1 VIESWADASREG
13 ISRTAVSLPA
23 YPMCIIT
30 TALSL
35 ALMVGGCTRPE
46 PSGPT
51 ESVTERPNILLI
63 TVDTLRPD
71 YLSIYGYQEHTTPNI
86 DELGN
91 QGVVFD
97 KAYCNVTWTTPSM
110 ATTLTGLLPT
120 QHGFRSTFDRLP
132 DDIETVAERLGQQ
145 GYRNIAV
152 IGSYPLDSIY
162 GLDQG
167 FDVYDDDFTVPLVLS
182 DAEDFEDLPSQRGRT
197 IQEQEDFNKKKAF
210 GKSRR
215 TDAEVSDTA
224 IGYLAEIDE
233 TRPFFLWVHYFGP
246 HSLPDTRKHGLRNLR
261 NHVDTY
267 PDKVV
272 RSDREVGRLLDQLK
286 SSGLDA
292 NTLVIFHSD
301 HGEALGEHKYIG
313 HGRYLFA
320 DNLKIP
326 LIIRWPGVTQAG
338 RRVDAIVGTI
348 DIATTILEAAGVPTG
363 NSPLQGRSVLPA
375 LLDGTPI
382 RNTLY
387 LETYMPAHRGFA
399 EKAELSN
406 GEKIN
411 VGVCR
416 FGILRYPYKLVVTQP
431 HQLFDD
437 PDNSVSDEL
446 ASRFR
451 GLKLFNVEDDP
462 GEEHDLSD
470 QEPEILHE
478 LETLLERYLQ
488 ESSTSNTP
496 SADLS
501 DEQIEK
507 LRSLGYLQ

>member
-1 VIESWADASREG
+1 MIESRADASREG
-13 ISRTAVSLPA
+13 ISRTKVSLPA
-23 YPMCIIT
+23 YPMYIIT
-30 TALSL
+30 TFLSL
-35 ALMVGGCTRPE
+35 ALAVGGCALPE
-46 PSGPT
+46 PSEPT
-51 ESVTERPNILLI
+51 EAVAERPNILLI

-71 YLSIYGYQEHTTPNI
+71 YLSIYGYREHTTPNI

-97 KAYCNVTWTTPSM
+97 RAYCNVTWTTPSM

-120 QHGFRSTFDRLP
+120 QHGLRSTFERLP
-132 DDIETVAERLGQQ
+132 EDIETVAEKLARQ
-145 GYRNIAV
+145 GYRNTAV

-167 FDVYDDDFTVPLVLS
+167 FDIYDDDFTVPLVLS
-182 DAEDFEDLPSQRGRT
+182 DAETIENIPSQRGRT
-197 IQEQEDFNKKKAF
+197 IQEQEEFNKKKAF
-210 GKSRR
+210 ANSRR

-246 HSLPDTRKHGLRNLR
+246 HSLPDTRKHGLKNLR

-301 HGEALGEHKYIG
+301 HGEALGEHKFIG
-313 HGRYLFA
+313 HGRFLFE
-320 DNLKIP
+320 DNLQIP
-326 LIIRWPGVTQAG
+326 LIIRWPEFIVAG
-338 RRVDAIVGTI
+338 RRVDTIVGTI
-348 DIATTILEAAGVPTG
+348 DIATTILEAAGVPVG
-363 NSPLQGRSVLPA
+363 NSPLHGRSVLPA
-375 LLDGTPI
+375 LLEGNPI

-399 EKAELSN
+399 EKATLSN
-406 GEKIN
+406 GEKVN

-416 FGILRYPYKLVVTQP
+416 FGVLRYPYKLVVTQP

-437 PDNSVSDEL
+437 PDETISDEL
-446 ASRFR
+446 TSPFR
-451 GLKLFNVEDDP
+451 RTELFNVEVDP
-462 GEEHDLSD
+462 GEKDDLAD
-470 QEPEILHE
+470 QEPETRHE
-478 LETLLERYLQ
+478 LETLLDRYLQ
-488 ESSTSNTP
+488 ESRMSYTP
-496 SADLS
+496 SVDLS
-501 DEQIEK
+501 DEDAEK
-507 LRSLGYLQ
+507 LRNLGYLQ

>member
-1 VIESWADASREG
+1 M
-13 ISRTAVSLPA
+13 ISTPLIGMSLP
-23 YPMCIIT
+23 PCPSWIIT

-35 ALMVGGCTRPE
+35 ALTVGGCARPE
-46 PSGPT
+46 PSLSA

-71 YLSIYGYQEHTTPNI
+71 HLSIYGYQERTTPNI

-120 QHGFRSTFDRLP
+120 QHGLRSTFERLSE
-132 DDIETVAERLGQQ
+132 DIETVAERLARQ

-152 IGSYPLDSIY
+152 IGSYPLDSIF

-167 FDVYDDDFTVPLVLS
+167 FDIYDDDFTVPLILS
-182 DAEDFEDLPSQRGRT
+182 DAETFEDLPSQKGRT
-197 IQEQEDFNKKKAF
+197 IQEQEAFNQKKAF

-215 TDAEVSDTA
+215 TDSEVSNAA
-224 IGYLAEIDE
+224 IGYLAEFDE

-246 HSLPDTRKHGLRNLR
+246 HSLPDAREHGLRNLR

-286 SSGLDA
+286 SSGLDS

-301 HGEALGEHKYIG
+301 HGEALGEHKFIG
-313 HGRYLFA
+313 HGRYLFE
-320 DNLKIP
+320 DNLEIP
-326 LIIRWPGVTQAG
+326 LIIRWPGVIPAG
-338 RRVDAIVGTI
+338 SRVDTIVGTI
-348 DIATTILEAAGVPTG
+348 DIAATILETAGVPIG

-375 LLDGTPI
+375 LLEGTPI
-382 RNTLY
+382 RKTLY
-387 LETYMPAHRGFA
+387 LETYMPAHRTFA
-399 EKAELSN
+399 EKAKLGS
-406 GEKIN
+406 GEKVD
-411 VGVCR
+411 VGVRR

-431 HQLFDD
+431 YPLFDA
-437 PDNSVSDEL
+437 PDEIVSDEL
-446 ASRFR
+446 ASRVQ
-451 GLKLFNVEDDP
+451 GTELFNIEEDP
-462 GEEHDLSD
+462 GEMSDLTHR
-470 QEPEILHE
+470 EPETLHE
-478 LETLLERYLQ
+478 LETLLDRYLQ
-488 ESSTSNTP
+488 ESRTCNTP
-496 SADLS
+496 SVDLS
-501 DEQIEK
+501 DEEAQK
-507 LRSLGYLQ
+507 LRSLGYLE